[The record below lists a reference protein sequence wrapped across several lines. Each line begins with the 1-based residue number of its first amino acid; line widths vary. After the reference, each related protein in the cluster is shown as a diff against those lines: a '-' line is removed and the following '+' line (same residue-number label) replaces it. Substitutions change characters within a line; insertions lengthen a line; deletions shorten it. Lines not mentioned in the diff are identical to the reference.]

1 MYFVPPHNC
10 INKLFSEENKV
21 PEHCLKL
28 ERWQGPP
35 RQQSKT
41 VWNCVVLYDHFVYS
55 VMKTKSVIEDLLIQT
70 SSLKITKCT
79 FKW

>member
-1 MYFVPPHNC
+1 MGIKAVFSHLKGALCSSGEEIQTQNINICYNTNSNMYFVPPHNC

-41 VWNCVVLYDHFVYS
+41 V
-55 VMKTKSVIEDLLIQT
+55 
-70 SSLKITKCT
+70 
-79 FKW
+79 